1 MSLAVQHTTTN
12 RSVYFDYFLKGLWW
26 VVIGMGTDNLSELCC
41 SVFLSCCTYCFLCF
55 ECRFNVGS
63 CFWVGTVRLN
73 TYIYLVEC
81 AGRVS
86 WGYLQCSVFTYSM
99 FLILN
104 TCFDL
109 RAFSNRLLK
118 SLLFWGTR
126 LRFGSQPLSSSSVI
140 FTIVGNSVSSS
151 TPKLCKSQWSCS
163 ATKIWQVDFRFSLSG
178 CEGPVPPS

>member
-1 MSLAVQHTTTN
+1 MLSPLIIARGCVINILLTHCRPSFAETEQNSFLTAYSPPNGTLRAPINFATLISYHYLSLAVQHTTTN

-73 TYIYLVEC
+73 TYIYLIEC

-86 WGYLQCSVFTYSM
+86 WGYFELNSALYLPTQY
-99 FLILN
+99 FL
-104 TCFDL
+104 F
-109 RAFSNRLLK
+109 
-118 SLLFWGTR
+118 
-126 LRFGSQPLSSSSVI
+126 
-140 FTIVGNSVSSS
+140 
-151 TPKLCKSQWSCS
+151 
-163 ATKIWQVDFRFSLSG
+163 
-178 CEGPVPPS
+178 